1 MVTIPVRMNGT
12 SIKTRFAP
20 SPTGLLHLG
29 NIRTA
34 LFNFLLARNGKGVFL
49 LRIEDTDAVRGHERY
64 ANALQEDLRWLGLTW
79 DEGPQ
84 AEGSHGPYFQS
95 QRGPVYARY
104 FALLQERGFAYRCFC
119 TEHELEVE
127 RHAQIVTGRPPRY
140 SGRCRLLTKDQVDGR
155 LAAGTPATLRF
166 HVGSGTV
173 VEFEDRVR
181 GHQQFRTEDIGDFII
196 RRSDGTPS
204 FFFSNAIDDAVMGV
218 TLVVRG
224 EDHLA
229 NTPRQIMILQALD
242 LPLPVYAHI
251 ALVVGADG
259 SPLSKRTGSRSVQEL
274 REGGFLPL
282 AINNYIARL
291 GHTYDGN
298 ELLPLDR
305 LAGTFGVGR
314 LHRAPARY
322 DEAQLLHWQ
331 KEAVLSVPEEEL
343 WQWMSA
349 TSYPDGGRIER
360 LVPPELVRQFVEA
373 VRENVMTPFDA
384 YVWAGNLF
392 SGTTFDIEAR
402 DVIGRAGE
410 LFFRSALECLK
421 DETGQFKSFSAA
433 LSAATGARGKAL
445 FMPLRAALTGA
456 VYDSKW
462 PRVWP
467 HGPALERIWLLLG
480 LAIIRRRLEE
490 AARLAGSE

>member
-1 MVTIPVRMNGT
+1 MNDT
-12 SIKTRFAP
+12 SFKTRFAP

-34 LFNFLLARNGKGVFL
+34 LFNFLLARSRRGVFL

-64 ANALQEDLRWLGLTW
+64 AQALEDDLRWLGLVW

-84 AEGSHGPYFQS
+84 VDGANGPYFQS
-95 QRGPVYARY
+95 QRGPVYAQY
-104 FALLQERGFAYRCFC
+104 FALLLDRGFAYRCFC
-119 TEHELEVE
+119 TEHELEAE
-127 RHAQIVTGRPPRY
+127 RRAQMAAGRPPRY
-140 SGRCRLLTKDQVDGR
+140 SGRCRLLTEERVEER
-155 LAAGTPATLRF
+155 LAAGSPATLRF
-166 HVGSGTV
+166 HVGRSTS
-173 VEFEDRVR
+173 VEFNDRVR
-181 GHQQFRTEDIGDFII
+181 GRQLFRTEDIGDFII

-229 NTPRQIMILQALD
+229 NTPRQILILQSLD
-242 LPLPVYAHI
+242 LQLPEYAHI
-251 ALVVGADG
+251 AMVVGADG

-274 REGGFLPL
+274 REEGFLPL

-291 GHTYDGN
+291 GHTYDAN
-298 ELLPLDR
+298 ELLPLDG
-305 LAGTFGVGR
+305 LAAAFGVDR

-331 KEAVLSVPEEEL
+331 KEAVLCVPEDEL
-343 WQWMSA
+343 WQWMNA
-349 TSYPDGGRIER
+349 AVHPDGGRLER
-360 LVPPELVRQFVEA
+360 LVPLDLVGAFVQT
-373 VRENVMTPFDA
+373 VRENVMTPLDA

-392 SGTTFDIEAR
+392 AGVAYDSEAR

-410 LFFRSALECLK
+410 AFFRSALGCLQGK
-421 DETGQFKSFSAA
+421 EADFRSFGGA
-433 LSAATGARGKAL
+433 LRAATGAQGKSL

-467 HGPALERIWLLLG
+467 HGPALERIWSLLG
-480 LAIIRRRLEE
+480 PARIRRRMEE
-490 AARLAGSE
+490 AARLAGTE